1 MFACL
6 SHSYASEVLIP
17 ALINSN
23 SVGWDGHGAAYC
35 QTIASEKSRVN
46 TIKNQEVGQAVQA
59 VGCYAKIES
68 FDQNY
73 WNRFKKNV
81 PKGTRHALEG
91 EFKLKDTGSGRLSIS
106 KTTSESIYSHRLCN
120 VQHFA
125 KGFLQW

>member
-6 SHSYASEVLIP
+6 SHSYASEVLIH

-23 SVGWDGHGAAYC
+23 SGGRDGHGAAYC

-46 TIKNQEVGQAVQA
+46 TIKNVQA

-106 KTTSESIYSHRLCN
+106 KRTSESIYSQQT
-120 VQHFA
+120 V
-125 KGFLQW
+125 